1 MGREGQPAGSSAVN
15 GGADVAAEMAEM
27 RILERAAVR
36 RRVRAIGL
44 AATYAAVALLA
55 TAFFFFLHD
64 LGNRLPPDL
73 AQQRFK
79 AEFEAGRP
87 DEGQAR
93 GYKTDYEYCEMS
105 ETVLAGAGGGWRS
118 RRVREGRAWF
128 DAVVLS
134 TFASVP
140 GEDYCH
146 ELEAALNGGEVGD
159 EIPPGYIRSRYWWGG
174 KALYAIALRYLSVRE
189 FREFTLA
196 ATRAAYLVL
205 AVSLLLLAPRTLPAA
220 APLLAFG
227 AFSSG
232 VEYWADVANGLPYLW
247 AVSSSAVL
255 VWLMRARPSPGVFS
269 GAAPVYCFAAGG
281 VSSFL
286 WLGDGHTF
294 LAVTWIGLLVWSGH
308 DALRAAERTRRAAS
322 CMALYGAGFLSCYG
336 LGLAVKADI
345 RGYEATWLDLWG
357 RGFDVFD
364 RAVDEVSAGLTA
376 LLSDYHDSFYAMAWP
391 SWLPAGVYPTT
402 AAVSALAVAVGFAVH
417 RARRGRVDPLRGV
430 LWIAGLMAIN
440 AVSLVMPEDIHYRG
454 ARFVFVPL
462 ALCWSGLVL
471 SVRAA
476 GWRLSSAVFGVVLVV
491 AGAVSSY
498 SIRAD
503 GREIDALIAGVEDL
517 RPVVASRFDVYLDGN
532 RLVYVNEECGDED
545 VAAWFFMHVFPADP
559 ADLPDHRE
567 RYGWDG
573 VDFAFGRSGFRAGGR
588 CAAVRALPEYELA
601 SVSTGQS
608 MIGQEPEWSGIVRWA
623 VDGSVSVADPRTF
636 DELVASVE
644 GLQPVVASRFDV
656 YLDGDTLVYM
666 KEECGDE
673 DVDALFFLHLFAA
686 DDADLPDDLRAY
698 GFENFDFAFRDL
710 GRRGE
715 RGCAVARVLPEYEI
729 ASIHTGQ
736 YIPGVDPEW
745 SGRVG
750 IADARA
756 VDELIAGV
764 EGARP
769 VVAGGFDVYL
779 EEDRLVYVKEE
790 CGAADVD
797 AAFFLHL
804 YPADAADLPDSREPY
819 GFDDFD
825 FTLDTHGHRFGGR
838 CAAARALP
846 EYGIASIRTG
856 RYGSG
861 PEPAWSGRVGLS
873 APGSVAAADARA
885 IDELLADLGDRQP
898 VISGGF
904 DVHLDGN
911 RLVYVKEEC
920 GAADVDALFFLHFYP
935 IDTADLP
942 ERSEPHGFDNFDFA
956 FERYGLRGGGRCAA
970 VRGLPEYEIASVHT
984 GQYTPGRDPEWSGR
998 VSLSV
1003 LRTAGAAADSRAID
1017 DLLASVEDARPAF
1030 AGGFDVHV
1038 DGNRL
1043 VYVKEECGAADV
1055 DALFFLHLYPVDEAD
1070 LPEPRK
1076 PHGFDNLDFTFERYG
1091 LRGGGRCAAVR
1102 VLPEYELARIDT
1114 GQYRPGQEP
1123 AWSGSV
1129 GFPVSWAF
1137 APARAIDA
1145 LIAGVEDARP
1155 VVAGGF
1161 DVYLDGDRLVYVKEE
1176 CGAGDVDAEFFL
1188 HLYPVD
1194 EAALPDPRK
1203 PHGFDNLDFAFGAH
1217 GRRSGGRCAA
1227 VRILPEYE
1235 LASVRTGRYAPGQDP
1250 AWSGSFSFPVPW
1262 SFATARAVDEL
1273 IAGVEEARPLV
1284 AGVFDVH
1291 LDGDRLAYVKE
1302 ECGAG
1307 DVDAGFFLHLYPVDE
1322 ADLPDPR
1329 KPHGFDNLD
1338 FAFEAHGRRSGGR
1351 CAAVRILP
1359 GYGIASIRTG
1369 QYVPGQD
1376 PEWSESASLETYA
1389 P

>member
-1 MGREGQPAGSSAVN
+1 MN
-15 GGADVAAEMAEM
+15 GGADVVEEMAEM

-36 RRVRAIGL
+36 RRVRALGL

-73 AQQRFK
+73 AQQRFR

-196 ATRAAYLVL
+196 ATRAAYLAL

-255 VWLMRARPSPGVFS
+255 VWLLRARPSPGVFS

-308 DALRAAERTRRAAS
+308 DALGAAERTRRAAS
-322 CMALYGAGFLSCYG
+322 CMALYGAGFLACYG

-345 RGYEATWLDLWG
+345 RGYEATWLDLSG

-430 LWIAGLMAIN
+430 LWIAGLMAVN

-462 ALCWSGLVL
+462 ALCWSGLFL

-476 GWRLSSAVFGVVLVV
+476 DWRLSSAVFGVVLVV

-517 RPVVASRFDVYLDGN
+517 RPVIASRFDVYLDGN

-623 VDGSVSVADPRTF
+623 VDGSVSVVDPRTF
-636 DELVASVE
+636 DELIASVE

-656 YLDGDTLVYM
+656 YLDGDTLVYV
-666 KEECGDE
+666 KEECGAA
-673 DVDALFFLHLFAA
+673 DVDALFFLHLFPA
-686 DDADLPDDLRAY
+686 DDADLPDDLRTY

-710 GRRGE
+710 GRRGG

-736 YIPGVDPEW
+736 YVPGVDPEW

-756 VDELIAGV
+756 VAELIAGV

-846 EYGIASIRTG
+846 EYGIAGIRTG

-873 APGSVAAADARA
+873 APGAVAAADARA
-885 IDELLADLGDRQP
+885 IDDL
-898 VISGGF
+898 F
-904 DVHLDGN
+904 
-911 RLVYVKEEC
+911 
-920 GAADVDALFFLHFYP
+920 
-935 IDTADLP
+935 
-942 ERSEPHGFDNFDFA
+942 
-956 FERYGLRGGGRCAA
+956 
-970 VRGLPEYEIASVHT
+970 
-984 GQYTPGRDPEWSGR
+984 
-998 VSLSV
+998 
-1003 LRTAGAAADSRAID
+1003 
-1017 DLLASVEDARPAF
+1017 ASVEDARPAA

-1070 LPEPRK
+1070 LPESRK

-1102 VLPEYELARIDT
+1102 VLPGYEIARIDT
-1114 GQYRPGQEP
+1114 GQYRPGQDP

-1176 CGAGDVDAEFFL
+1176 CGAGDVDAAFFL

-1291 LDGDRLAYVKE
+1291 LDGNRLVYVKE

-1322 ADLPDPR
+1322 AALPDPR

-1338 FAFEAHGRRSGGR
+1338 FAFGAHGRRSGGR

-1376 PEWSESASLETYA
+1376 PEWSESASLETYS